1 MAILDDAA
9 EQVAVV
15 KPQVSFFEQFGLEGF
30 RVLADVLR
38 EASARGLLVIAD
50 AKRGDIG
57 STMEGYANAWLAK
70 EAPFLC
76 DALTLS
82 PYLGPESLK
91 PTVQGALENG
101 RGIFLL
107 AATSNPEAFMFQ
119 SAVAGGDSIA
129 KIVYEFASAHSV
141 GEIGSIGVVIGA
153 TVETA
158 KLGINLG
165 EPSNVPV
172 LVPGFGAQGAE
183 LAQAGSVMQAHSS
196 SSIFSVSR
204 SVAGSSKEGL
214 STRIALAKSELEVGL
229 RA

>member
-15 KPQVSFFEQFGLEGF
+15 KPQVSFFEQFGPEGF
-30 RVLADVLR
+30 RVLADVLQ

-91 PTVQGALENG
+91 PTVQTALENG
-101 RGIFLL
+101 LGLFLL

-119 SAVAGGDSIA
+119 SAVADGDSVA
-129 KIVYEFASAHSV
+129 KIVFEFANARCV

-165 EPSNVPV
+165 QPSNVPI
-172 LVPGFGAQGAE
+172 LVPGFGVQGAE
-183 LAQAGSVMQAHSS
+183 LAQAGSLMQAHSS
-196 SSIFSVSR
+196 VSIFSVSR